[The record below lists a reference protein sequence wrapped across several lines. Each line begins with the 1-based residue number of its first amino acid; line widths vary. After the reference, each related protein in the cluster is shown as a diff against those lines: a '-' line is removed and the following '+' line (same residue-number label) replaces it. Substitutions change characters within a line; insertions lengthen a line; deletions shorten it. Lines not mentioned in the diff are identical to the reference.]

1 MAHIRSFIA
10 VELPNDVRE
19 RIAEVISEAAKHG
32 GAIKWVEAHNL
43 HLTLKFL
50 GDVREEVIARVSAT
64 LDAIANQFSPF
75 GFDVVGVGGFPNFN
89 RPKVLW
95 VGATATEELLRLQER
110 VESEMSNLGIPRE
123 ERAFHPHITIGRV
136 KSPHGLTRTL
146 EALKRFEGK
155 QFGCVSVSHITLMRS
170 DLTPSGPIYTPISR
184 HKLTRD
190 K

>member
-1 MAHIRSFIA
+1 MAHVRSFIA
-10 VELPNDVRE
+10 IELPEDIRK
-19 RIAEVISEAAKHG
+19 RIAEAVSEAAKHG

-50 GDVREEVIARVSAT
+50 GNVREEIITQVSAM
-64 LDAIANQFSPF
+64 LDTIAKQFPPF
-75 GFDVVGVGGFPNFN
+75 EFDVISVGGFPNLN

-95 VGATATEELLRLQER
+95 VGATATEELLRLQECI
-110 VESEMSNLGIPRE
+110 ESEMSKLGVPRE
-123 ERAFHPHITIGRV
+123 ERPFHPHITIGRV

-146 EALKRFEGK
+146 EVLKRFEGK
-155 QFGCVSVSHITLMRS
+155 HFGCVVANCITLMRS

-184 HKLTRD
+184 HRLTRD